1 MREDRTYG
9 LEGGAAETTRPFL
22 PLSRQLDLGAFQ
34 SLQACK
40 ATSWDFVPPDQDP
53 VPPRGGHVIYFG
65 SLGNLGFRPAFPSS
79 GLPGTR
85 YSFWNYRV

>member
-34 SLQACK
+34 SLHACK

-53 VPPRGGHVIYFG
+53 VPVREDRVWRSSSVGFFVRVKLGENRGF
-65 SLGNLGFRPAFPSS
+65 LGCRNR
-79 GLPGTR
+79 
-85 YSFWNYRV
+85 